1 MDETYR
7 LYVSTSCRAFLANE
21 NKDPNALEAYLTDT
35 QNRVLPKLDAA
46 FFENKPNPKPLRH
59 LLRPGKEVQVCSV
72 SKNSPPLPQG
82 SFIVGKAFRVP
93 GIVYATISCAAEMSQ
108 SAYNSAVSAAVEKYG
123 QKIVGAQ
130 KSNDEQSELK
140 WRAELEQATGAMPK
154 PVTFEQLVKNLAE
167 HLLKNLSR

>member
-7 LYVSTSCRAFLANE
+7 LYVSTSCKAFLADP

-35 QNRVLPKLDAA
+35 QNRVLPKRDAA
-46 FFENKPNPKPLRH
+46 FFENKQKPKPLKH
-59 LLRPGKEVQVCSV
+59 LLRAGKEVQVCSI
-72 SKNSPPLPQG
+72 SKTSAPLPQG

-93 GIVYATISCAAEMSQ
+93 GIVYSTVSCAAEMSQ

-123 QKIVGAQ
+123 QKIVSAQ
-130 KSNDEQSELK
+130 ASNDEQSALK
-140 WRAELEQATGAMPK
+140 LRAELEQATSAMPK
-154 PVTFEQLVKNLAE
+154 PITFEQLVKHLAE